1 MNLNH
6 YESELN
12 KYIGKTF
19 EELSKIVGKSYTK
32 ENKGRKNQLSK
43 DLFQQ
48 HFQKDENLRIV
59 APTIIVG
66 KDGFEI
72 LKYAVSFPAFVMGKL
87 IKEDWEFSTPK
98 KQIIDKKFLFF
109 FWKLLKNENVENNYR
124 LEKIKSWTFPKEDV
138 DELKNVWQKTILEI
152 QNETYQFPKS
162 TESRVSHV
170 RPHARD
176 GKDYDLSITSKKI
189 TKKCFWLNKNY
200 ITEEVYK
207 NG

>member
-189 TKKCFWLNKNY
+189 TKKCFWLNKHY